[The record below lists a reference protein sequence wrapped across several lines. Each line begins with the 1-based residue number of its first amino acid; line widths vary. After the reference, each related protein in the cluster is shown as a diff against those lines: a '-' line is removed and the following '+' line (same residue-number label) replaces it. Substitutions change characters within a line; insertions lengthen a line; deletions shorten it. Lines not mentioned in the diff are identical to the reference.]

1 MHLTHI
7 VSHEWY
13 DELLSVTTAPA
24 FPAEPIPVRP
34 GPPPEGAS
42 KEELTA
48 HDKEVSRYEKELL
61 AMNEDVGGDPTRWWG
76 HCHLEN
82 DWDGAWPSETD
93 PKNLPAPFEHF
104 QPTVW
109 AKNDARGDLFKDVL
123 VVDFRGREDAVRPIP
138 HIRGSFAH
146 TLVAG
151 QPCSRARHSRRRKL
165 LRLQR
170 LPAGPSAFDGL

>member
-1 MHLTHI
+1 MHLTHV

-13 DELLSVTTAPA
+13 DELVAVTAAPD
-24 FPAEPIPVRP
+24 FPAEPLPVHP

-48 HDKEVSRYEKELL
+48 HDREVQRYEKELL

-93 PKNLPAPFEHF
+93 PKNMPAPFEHF
-104 QPTVW
+104 QPAVW
-109 AKNDARGDLFKDVL
+109 AKNDARSDLFKDVL
-123 VVDFRGREDAVRPIP
+123 VVSFRGPGEPVRR
-138 HIRGSFAH
+138 IRDLLSRFSLTVFAGRARRR
-146 TLVAG
+146 TG
-151 QPCSRARHSRRRKL
+151 QPRRRQL
-165 LRLQR
+165 LL
-170 LPAGPSAFDGL
+170 L